1 MASQT
6 QMPIYMGMTP
16 GLNDQGQIE
25 NLAARLKVVAKTA
38 AYTVKDYESGTVFT
52 NTGASGSVTFTLP
65 TIATA
70 LAGVFYWFFT
80 VAGQNIVVA
89 SDPTDKL
96 VVDNNAT
103 ADTLTSSTSGHVI
116 GAGLLVICDGTQ
128 WLTFQGGGSQV
139 WVVADS

>member
-1 MASQT
+1 MPAQS
-6 QMPIYMGMTP
+6 QMPLYKGMAP
-16 GLNDQGQIE
+16 GLDSTGRIDQI
-25 NLAARLKVVAKTA
+25 AATMKVVAKTA
-38 AYTVKDYESGTVFT
+38 AYTVKAEESGTVFT

-65 TIATA
+65 TVATS
-70 LAGVFYWFFT
+70 LAGVYYYFFT
-80 VAGQNIVVA
+80 VAAQNIVVA

-96 VVDNNAT
+96 VVDNNAS

-128 WLTFQGGGSQV
+128 WLTMQGGGSQV